1 MQSDASTIDVSP
13 QTARP
18 QTSSPRTVPGP
29 PVNVLSLL
37 SFLLFGSPQD
47 LLGFYMNATQEY
59 GDIVSFGGTSA
70 WATYFVSHPDYVK
83 HILQDNNHN
92 YGKKNWL
99 NDMIKPL
106 AGEGL
111 LTSEGDGW
119 RRRRKLAQPAF
130 HRERIAAFAT
140 GMTNTTTTMLERWEP
155 VVGQQQPQQSQ
166 RQQQSIDI
174 VHEMQRLTLGI
185 VSTALFSIDISGDS
199 DEMGSAL
206 NDIFA
211 YFNHRSRT
219 PLSLPASIPTR
230 RNRRFKHAVQRLDA
244 ITYQVIEEHRQSETK
259 SDDLLSMLL
268 EARDEETGEGLSNI
282 QLRDEVGT
290 FLAAGHET
298 TAMTLSWTWYML
310 SKHPAVEHKLHAELT
325 EVLSGRLPTAADI
338 PQLRY
343 TRMVIQEVMRLYPA
357 AWAMT
362 RGIVEDDEIGGYP
375 IKAGAIM
382 ILSPYV
388 THRHPDFWDN
398 PEGFDPERFTPER
411 IAERPRYAYFP
422 FGGGP
427 RQCIGNEFALM
438 EAQLIVAMVA
448 QRYRLDL
455 IPGQK
460 IEPDPIFTLRPK
472 TAVRFAL
479 HAR

>member
-1 MQSDASTIDVSP
+1 MQSDAPTINIPAQTAAP
-13 QTARP
+13 QTAP
-18 QTSSPRTVPGP
+18 PRTVPGP
-29 PVNVLSLL
+29 PANVLSLL

-47 LLGFYMNATQEY
+47 LLGLYMDAAQEY
-59 GDIVSFGGTSA
+59 GDVVSFGGTSA
-70 WATYFVSHPDYVK
+70 WATYFVSHPEYVK

-106 AGEGL
+106 TGEGL
-111 LTSEGDGW
+111 LTSEGEDW
-119 RRRRKLAQPAF
+119 RQRRKLAQPAF

-140 GMTNTTTTMLERWEP
+140 GMTDATTAMLERWESSAAP
-155 VVGQQQPQQSQ
+155 QQPQQP
-166 RQQQSIDI
+166 IDI
-174 VHEMQRLTLGI
+174 VHEMQRLTLGV
-185 VSTALFSIDISGDS
+185 VSTALFSTDISADS
-199 DEMGSAL
+199 DEMGGAL

-219 PLSLPASIPTR
+219 PLSLPASVPTR
-230 RNRRFKHAVQRLDA
+230 RNRRFKQAVQRLDA
-244 ITYQVIEEHRQSETK
+244 ITYQVIEEHRRGEVQ
-259 SDDLLSMLL
+259 SDDLLGMLL
-268 EARDEETGEGLSNI
+268 EARDEETGEGLSNT

-290 FLAAGHET
+290 FLLAGHET
-298 TAMTLSWTWYML
+298 TAMTLAWTWYML
-310 SKHPAVEHKLHAELT
+310 SKHTAVEHKLHAELAA
-325 EVLSGRLPTAADI
+325 VLGGRLPTAADI
-338 PQLRY
+338 PQLPY
-343 TRMVIQEVMRLYPA
+343 TRMVIQEVMRMYPA

-362 RGIVEDDEIGGYP
+362 RGIIEDDEIGGYP

-438 EAQLIVAMVA
+438 EAQLIVATVA
-448 QRYRLDL
+448 QRYRLNL

-460 IEPDPIFTLRPK
+460 VEPDPIFTLRPN
-472 TAVRFAL
+472 TAVRMAL

>member
-1 MQSDASTIDVSP
+1 MQSDAPAIDISP
-13 QTARP
+13 QTAAP
-18 QTSSPRTVPGP
+18 QTGTARTVPGP
-29 PVNVLSLL
+29 PANVFGLL

-47 LLGFYMNATQEY
+47 LLGFYMDAAREY
-59 GDIVSFGGTSA
+59 GDIVHFGGTSA

-83 HILQDNNHN
+83 HVLQDNNHN

-111 LTSEGDGW
+111 LTSEGEDW

-140 GMTNTTTTMLERWEP
+140 GMTNATTAMLERWEP
-155 VVGQQQPQQSQ
+155 VVEPQQPL
-166 RQQQSIDI
+166 DI

-185 VSTALFSIDISGDS
+185 VSTALFSTDISGES
-199 DEMGSAL
+199 DEMGGAL

-219 PLSLPASIPTR
+219 PLSLPAGVPTR
-230 RNRRFKHAVQRLDA
+230 RNRRFKQAVQRLDA
-244 ITYQVIEEHRQSETK
+244 ITYQVIEEHRRGETN

-268 EARDEETGEGLSNI
+268 EARDEETGEGLSNT

-290 FLAAGHET
+290 FLTAGHET
-298 TAMTLSWTWYML
+298 TAMTLAWTWYML
-310 SKHPAVEHKLHAELT
+310 SKHTAVEHKLHAELA
-325 EVLSGRLPTAADI
+325 EILGGRLPTAADI
-338 PQLRY
+338 PQLTY
-343 TRMVIQEVMRLYPA
+343 TRMLIQEVMRLYPA

-362 RGIVEDDEIGGYP
+362 RGIMNDDEIGGYP
-375 IKAGAIM
+375 IQAGTIM

-388 THRHPDFWDN
+388 THRHPDFWQN

-438 EAQLIVAMVA
+438 EAQLIVATVA
-448 QRYRLDL
+448 QRYRLHL
-455 IPGQK
+455 VPGQK
-460 IEPDPIFTLRPK
+460 IEPDPIFTLRPSS
-472 TAVRFAL
+472 AVRVML

>member
-1 MQSDASTIDVSP
+1 MQSDAPTIDVPIQSAAP
-13 QTARP
+13 QTATP
-18 QTSSPRTVPGP
+18 QTVPGP
-29 PVNVLSLL
+29 PANAWSLL

-83 HILQDNNHN
+83 HVLQDNNHN

-111 LTSEGDGW
+111 LTSEGEGW

-140 GMTNTTTTMLERWEP
+140 GMTNATSAMLERWET
-155 VVGQQQPQQSQ
+155 VIRQQQTQQSQ
-166 RQQQSIDI
+166 PSIDI

-185 VSTALFSIDISGDS
+185 VSTALFSTDISGDS
-199 DEMGSAL
+199 DEMGDAL

-219 PLSLPASIPTR
+219 PLSLPARVPTR
-230 RNRRFKHAVQRLDA
+230 RNRRFTHAVERLDT
-244 ITYQVIEEHRQSETK
+244 ITYEVIEEHRQSETK

-268 EARDEETGEGLSNI
+268 EARDEETGEGLSNR

-310 SKHPAVEHKLHAELT
+310 SKHPAVAHKLQAEVA
-325 EVLSGRLPTAADI
+325 EVLGDRLPTAADI
-338 PQLRY
+338 SRLTY

-362 RGIVEDDEIGGYP
+362 RGIIEDDKIGGYS

-398 PEGFDPERFTPER
+398 PEGFDPERFSPER

-460 IEPDPIFTLRPK
+460 VEPDPIFTLRPK
-472 TAVRFAL
+472 TTVRFTL
-479 HAR
+479 HSR

>member
-1 MQSDASTIDVSP
+1 
-13 QTARP
+13 
-18 QTSSPRTVPGP
+18 
-29 PVNVLSLL
+29 
-37 SFLLFGSPQD
+37 
-47 LLGFYMNATQEY
+47 
-59 GDIVSFGGTSA
+59 
-70 WATYFVSHPDYVK
+70 
-83 HILQDNNHN
+83 
-92 YGKKNWL
+92 
-99 NDMIKPL
+99 MIKPL

-111 LTSEGDGW
+111 LTSEGEDW

-140 GMTNTTTTMLERWEP
+140 GMTHATIAMLERWEP
-155 VVGQQQPQQSQ
+155 FVEQKQPQQS
-166 RQQQSIDI
+166 QQSIDI

-185 VSTALFSIDISGDS
+185 VSTALFSTDISGDS
-199 DEMGSAL
+199 DEMGGAL

-219 PLSLPASIPTR
+219 PLSLPAGVPTR
-230 RNRRFKHAVQRLDA
+230 RNRRFKQAVQRLDA
-244 ITYQVIEEHRQSETK
+244 ITYRVIEEHRRGETK

-268 EARDEETGEGLSNI
+268 EARDEETGEGLSNT

-298 TAMTLSWTWYML
+298 TAMTLAWTWYML
-310 SKHPAVEHKLHAELT
+310 SKHPAIEHKLHAELA
-325 EVLSGRLPTAADI
+325 EVLGGRLPTAADI
-338 PQLRY
+338 PQLTY
-343 TRMVIQEVMRLYPA
+343 TRMIIQEVMRLYPA

-362 RGIVEDDEIGGYP
+362 RVIKNNDKINGYP
-375 IKAGAIM
+375 IKAGTIM
-382 ILSPYV
+382 VLSPYV
-388 THRHPDFWDN
+388 THRHPAFWEN

-448 QRYRLDL
+448 QRYRLHL

-460 IEPDPIFTLRPK
+460 VEPDPIFTLRPS
-472 TAVRFAL
+472 TAVHFAL